1 MDLVPPPREQDP
13 PDAPT
18 GSEREPAHGGH
29 DRLAHRLKQVA
40 KGDEVAFTAEPKID
54 GLSLSLRYEN
64 GALVL
69 LGMDETNVDWT
80 LKLALKAHRDAVAGP
95 DAAEHAPVGA
105 ARG

>member
-40 KGDEVAFTAEPKID
+40 KGDEVASRSRI
-54 GLSLSLRYEN
+54 
-64 GALVL
+64 ALVVL
-69 LGMDETNVDWT
+69 LVACVAG
-80 LKLALKAHRDAVAGP
+80 LKAVS
-95 DAAEHAPVGA
+95 
-105 ARG
+105 